1 MLVGLID
8 TVIHIDVVL
17 VFLRGVLD
25 LPDLIIGID
34 KEPELLQIGWESRIG
49 WKCVGKSTEHGRGSV
64 HCSLFTVW
72 WDIGNLMLAER
83 ESW

>member
-25 LPDLIIGID
+25 LPDLIIVID
-34 KEPELLQIGWESRIG
+34 KEPELLQIGREGRIG
-49 WKCVGKSTEHGRGSV
+49 WKCVGKSTEHGGGSV
-64 HCSLFTVW
+64 PCSLFGG
-72 WDIGNLMLAER
+72 ILEI
-83 ESW
+83 